1 MPNAAAGGILLLA
14 PYNHG
19 MRILLAVIV
28 LAVLG
33 TAGAW
38 IAAGRAEGPKINIA
52 EPTVVGQTG
61 RLDLTV
67 EAPAAKLT
75 RLDVTLEQNGK
86 STALFTLGTGAA
98 ALGRDGANRLH
109 LTQPLGKKQVASLE
123 QGSATISVSA
133 ARPVLFGYR
142 QASATARKEFRVDLT
157 PPRVSVVSRLHY
169 VNQGGSEMVVYRA
182 TPAEAESGVRVGQY
196 EYPGYPAKGAG
207 IATSDPAL
215 RVAFFALMWNQDPN
229 TPISLY
235 ARDAHGNETST
246 VFDYRV
252 FPKEYKHSTL
262 HIGDAFLQRVVPA
275 VLANSPDFKVD
286 DPSDL
291 AGSYVR
297 INHDMRRANAET
309 IAGFAKQTAPEM
321 LWHGPFLQLENS
333 AVEAYFADQRTYLY
347 DGKPIDNEVHLGYD
361 LASVAGASIRAA
373 NRGRIVHAG
382 WLGIYGNCIVIDHGM
397 GVQSLY
403 GHLSS
408 IEVKVGQMVDK
419 GQEIGRSGATGLA
432 GGDHLHFSVLVNG
445 HFVTPIEWWS
455 DKWVA
460 DRITRKLQEAGAPA
474 DAGTPVN
481 GN

>member
-1 MPNAAAGGILLLA
+1 
-14 PYNHG
+14 
-19 MRILLAVIV
+19 MRILLAVLVI
-28 LAVLG
+28 AVLG

-67 EAPAAKLT
+67 ETPDAKLT
-75 RLDVTLEQNGK
+75 QLDVTLEQDGK
-86 STALFTLGTGAA
+86 STALFTLRTGAA
-98 ALGRDGANRLH
+98 ALARDGANRLH
-109 LTQPLGKKQVASLE
+109 LVQPLGKKQVASLT
-123 QGSATISVSA
+123 QGMATIDVTA

-142 QASATARKEFRVDLT
+142 QAEATAHKAFQVDLT

-169 VNQGGSEMVVYRA
+169 VNQGGSEMVIYRA
-182 TPAEAESGVRVGQY
+182 TPPEAESGVRVGNY

-207 IATSDPAL
+207 IASSDPAL
-215 RVAFFALMWNQDPN
+215 RVAFFALLWNQDAS

-235 ARDAHGNETST
+235 ARDRHGNETST
-246 VFDYRV
+246 VFDYRI

-262 HIGDAFLQRVVPA
+262 HIGDSFLKRVVPA
-275 VLANSPDFKVD
+275 VLANSPGFKVD

-291 AGSYVR
+291 AASYVR
-297 INHDMRRANAET
+297 INHDMREANAAT

-321 LWHGPFLQLENS
+321 LWHGAFLQLENS
-333 AVEAYFADQRTYLY
+333 AVEAYFADQRTYVY
-347 DGKPIDNEVHLGYD
+347 DGKPIDHEVHLGYD

-373 NRGRIVHAG
+373 NRGRVLHAG
-382 WLGIYGNCIVIDHGM
+382 WLGIYGNCVIIDHGM

-419 GQEIGRSGATGLA
+419 NQEIGRSGATGLA
-432 GGDHLHFSVLVNG
+432 GGDHLHFSMLVNG

-455 DKWVA
+455 EKWIQ
-460 DRITRKLQEAGAPA
+460 DRIERKLREAGAPA
-474 DAGTPVN
+474 D